1 MSQSSPLIRS
11 GYIIDRRQDFV
22 WFLGLPIAAL
32 VFANQPG
39 VSAIRF
45 LI

>member
-22 WFLGLPIAAL
+22 WFLGL
-32 VFANQPG
+32 
-39 VSAIRF
+39 
-45 LI
+45 